1 MDRVI
6 GAHAR
11 AEGVS
16 LEAAKSV
23 YVEGTS
29 MATFVSPQ
37 EVADLVVY
45 LAGPSGRNISGQV
58 ISVDGHTETLFPRFP
73 EAGSA
78 P

>member
-6 GAHAR
+6 KAHAE
-11 AEGVS
+11 AEGTSVQ
-16 LEAAKSV
+16 AAESM

-37 EVADLVVY
+37 EVADLVLY
-45 LAGPSGRNISGQV
+45 LSGPSGRHISGQV

-73 EAGSA
+73 TAGSA
-78 P
+78 R